1 MDNRT
6 SDFLSQYQAFVSQPE
21 IHLFG
26 HIIGLSGMACIVV
39 AYFMIEQGRLNRDD
53 VRYYWLN
60 LAGAA
65 LLEVSLLINF
75 NLGSFVIE
83 IFWIAIS
90 IFGLRRL
97 RRQKNMKK
105 V

>member
-1 MDNRT
+1 MDYLKMISETYNN
-6 SDFLSQYQAFVSQPE
+6 LIQIPE
-21 IHLFG
+21 VKFIG
-26 HIIGLSGMACIVV
+26 HIVGLLGMSCIVI
-39 AYFMIEQGRLNRDD
+39 AYYLIERGKLDRGDA
-53 VRYYWLN
+53 RYYVLN

-90 IFGLRRL
+90 IVGLL
-97 RRQKNMKK
+97 RIQRAKIQN
-105 V
+105 